1 MAKNMHHSMAK
12 VHEAVL
18 YLLHIHLLIVPLLAR
33 NVFSS
38 ILGNLLE
45 TKTKGPSLESKD
57 PINKPKGVVSAVDF
71 YKMHNRKRINKENEG
86 IDSRGTA
93 KKAREEWAAVDA
105 TGRTPFK
112 LMHEEDKNRFE
123 KEMIDYHRH
132 NHMDENEGDIV
143 HEAVLYLLHLHLLI
157 VPLLAR
163 NSWKFIR
170 NKDKRT
176 KFGK

>member
-1 MAKNMHHSMAK
+1 MKK

-57 PINKPKGVVSAVDF
+57 PINKPKGVVPAVHF
-71 YKMHNRKRINKENEG
+71 YEKHNRKRIKEENEG
-86 IDSRGTA
+86 IDTRGIT
-93 KKAREEWAAVDA
+93 KKAYAEWAALDA

-112 LMHEEDKNRFE
+112 LMHEEDKKRFLTHT
-123 KEMIDYHRH
+123 IDGRK
-132 NHMDENEGDIV
+132 
-143 HEAVLYLLHLHLLI
+143 
-157 VPLLAR
+157 
-163 NSWKFIR
+163 S
-170 NKDKRT
+170 
-176 KFGK
+176 

>member
-57 PINKPKGVVSAVDF
+57 PINKPKGVVSAVSF
-71 YKMHNRKRINKENEG
+71 YEKHIRKRINKENNG
-86 IDSRGTA
+86 IDTRGFH
-93 KKAREEWAAVDA
+93 KKANEEWAALDA

-112 LMHEEDKNRFE
+112 LMHEEDKKRFE
-123 KEMIDYHRH
+123 KEMNTYHRH
-132 NHMDENEGDIV
+132 NHMDENENEEG
-143 HEAVLYLLHLHLLI
+143 
-157 VPLLAR
+157 
-163 NSWKFIR
+163 
-170 NKDKRT
+170 T
-176 KFGK
+176 

>member
-57 PINKPKGVVSAVDF
+57 PINKPKGVVLAVHF
-71 YKMHNRKRINKENEG
+71 YRMHTWTRIKEENEG
-86 IDSRGTA
+86 INSSA
-93 KKAREEWAAVDA
+93 ISKKANEEWAALDA

-112 LMHEEDKNRFE
+112 LMHEEDKKRFE
-123 KEMIDYHRH
+123 KEMSAYHRH
-132 NHMDENEGDIV
+132 NHMHENENEEG
-143 HEAVLYLLHLHLLI
+143 
-157 VPLLAR
+157 
-163 NSWKFIR
+163 
-170 NKDKRT
+170 T
-176 KFGK
+176 

>member
-57 PINKPKGVVSAVDF
+57 PINKPKGVVSAYNF
-71 YKMHNRKRINKENEG
+71 YRMHNRKRIIKENEG

-112 LMHEEDKNRFE
+112 LMHEEDNAT
-123 KEMIDYHRH
+123 RH
-132 NHMDENEGDIV
+132 YVILEVNG
-143 HEAVLYLLHLHLLI
+143 LI
-157 VPLLAR
+157 
-163 NSWKFIR
+163 
-170 NKDKRT
+170 
-176 KFGK
+176 G